1 MKYYVFN
8 RTSND
13 FSDILTDPSL
23 KNKIFSKIKLPNRL
37 LLGVSSRKTEEL
49 DTYLRIK
56 YNGEISDLGQH
67 VKDLSP
73 VPHVDYIPRRPME
86 KKIG

>member
-8 RTSND
+8 RTTND
-13 FSDILTDPSL
+13 FSDIINDASL
-23 KNKIFSKIKLPNRL
+23 KNKIFTKIKFPNRL
-37 LLGVSSRKTEEL
+37 LLGISSKEIEEL

-56 YNGEISDLGQH
+56 YNGEIASLEQH

-73 VPHVDYIPRRPME
+73 VPHVDYIPRKPME